1 MFRFEIPPK
10 DLVLAALK
18 VIELML
24 KDIKIKLRLKMIK
37 ILKD

>member
-1 MFRFEIPPK
+1 MEIPPE